1 MGYLDNTSDQ
11 EYYQSGDYGGY
22 QFISLDDIINQFQI
36 MYVGE
41 EKLISK
47 ARRADIA
54 FHAQRALAELS
65 FDTFKSFKS
74 QQIDVPPSL
83 TMILPHDYVN
93 YTKVSYVDSAGIKHP
108 IYPTKHTS
116 NPFQVAQDSTGNYM
130 FEGDGDQILQ
140 NGDFEG
146 DLLTHWATSKVLDSS
161 TDPATP
167 LVTINSGVLEFTHI
181 SQQDSGGNY
190 YGDAMHAT
198 QQLDVS
204 GIDYLTISADGVA
217 ATASGSQSA
226 GQLRFG
232 LSTGKGDNNT
242 YPLNNPL
249 LNPAGAS
256 ENATSDID
264 IFDIAY
270 LEWIGAT
277 NTQEQAA
284 IDVSE
289 YDTIYAIV
297 TSYIPLGAASL
308 EAKNTIDNIKVLNT
322 IGGDGTLMA
331 ESGNEIFSSTWNSY
345 KSQTISENSIDDYR
359 YEQHWLNP
367 NERYGLDPTF
377 ANINGNFYI
386 DERLG
391 RIHFSSNI
399 SGKTVILDYIS
410 DSLGTDAEMQV
421 PKLAED
427 AMYKHMLYDI
437 ISTRANVNGTR
448 LSFHKREKFAAVRK
462 AKLRLSNIKLE
473 ELTQILRG
481 QSKHIKH

>member
-11 EYYQSGDYGGY
+11 EYYQGNDYGSY
-22 QFISLDDIINQFQI
+22 QFVSLDDIINQFQI

-47 ARRADIA
+47 VKRADIA

-74 QQIDVPPSL
+74 QQVDVPPSL

-116 NPFQVAQDSTGNYM
+116 NPFQVAQDSVGNYM
-130 FEGDGDQILQ
+130 FQGDGDQILQ

-146 DLLTHWATSKVLDSS
+146 DLFDHWYPAKVFDLS
-161 TDPATP
+161 TDPITP
-167 LVTINSGVLEFTHI
+167 LITINSGVLEFKHV
-181 SQQDSGGNY
+181 SKQDAGDNY
-190 YGDAMHAT
+190 YGDALHAT

-232 LSTGKGDNNT
+232 LSTGKGDDNT

-249 LNPAGAS
+249 LNPNGQS
-256 ENATSDID
+256 ENVTSDVD

-270 LEWIGAT
+270 LEWIGT
-277 NTQEQAA
+277 TSTQEQAA

-289 YDTIYAIV
+289 YDTIFAVV

-322 IGGDGTLMA
+322 IGGDGSLMA

-345 KSQTISENSIDDYR
+345 KSTTISEDSIDDYR